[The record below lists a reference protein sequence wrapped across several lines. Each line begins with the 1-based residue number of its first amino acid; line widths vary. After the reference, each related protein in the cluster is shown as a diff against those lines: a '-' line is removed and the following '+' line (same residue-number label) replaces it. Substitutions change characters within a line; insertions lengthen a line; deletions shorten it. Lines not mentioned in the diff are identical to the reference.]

1 MYAELARGSR
11 TRGGNNRMA
20 REDGS
25 KRERDTH
32 TERDRKR
39 GGRREEREKERD
51 RMCLLMTHMR

>member
-25 KRERDTH
+25 K
-32 TERDRKR
+32 RDRKR